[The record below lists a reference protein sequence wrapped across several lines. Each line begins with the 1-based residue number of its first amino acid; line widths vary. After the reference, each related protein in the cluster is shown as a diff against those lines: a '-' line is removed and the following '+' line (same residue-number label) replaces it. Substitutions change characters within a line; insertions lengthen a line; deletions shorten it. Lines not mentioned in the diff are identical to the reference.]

1 MTFNDLWKTLPIP
14 DEYDAMVDPSM
25 IAMSKNLKLA
35 AVEGFTGSFVLAAI
49 LVRTLFGTLLS
60 VMSSFAHDGPIK

>member
-1 MTFNDLWKTLPIP
+1 
-14 DEYDAMVDPSM
+14 
-25 IAMSKNLKLA
+25 MSKNLKLA

-60 VMSSFAHDGPIK
+60 VMSSFAHDGPFSREKRGSKDSRFSPS